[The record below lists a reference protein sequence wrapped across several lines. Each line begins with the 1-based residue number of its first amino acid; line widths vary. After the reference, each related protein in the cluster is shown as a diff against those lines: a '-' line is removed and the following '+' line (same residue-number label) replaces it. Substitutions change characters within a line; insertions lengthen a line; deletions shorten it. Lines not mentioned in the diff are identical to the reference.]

1 MCAGE
6 LERAIRHVPGKNR
19 SGLAVL
25 HNALTSHE
33 GQSVK
38 QSGRGRQCC
47 SSPAYEATSGRSL
60 LDGPAG
66 SRGSNEGRPCMPHVS
81 RVRSDAQAL
90 RARARFFPFSALS
103 LSLSLSLRRTLGCQQ
118 RFWLSLPPAGVRSA
132 SLQPPLGLAQ
142 HRATGHHMVR
152 GAHNKPSIHMISR
165 PMGAAGQAVSQSS
178 RQAAPWLGSI
188 RLDCTSVSALG
199 GGRTS
204 RRSGKLRAARSKT
217 PWSDYDAHCTMHDA
231 YGGGCVSWAPSRRDC
246 SSNSERRAGSSGAC
260 CCGPRPVMLTQDA
273 TKEQE

>member
-1 MCAGE
+1 M
-6 LERAIRHVPGKNR
+6 R
-19 SGLAVL
+19 
-25 HNALTSHE
+25 
-33 GQSVK
+33 
-38 QSGRGRQCC
+38 
-47 SSPAYEATSGRSL
+47 
-60 LDGPAG
+60 
-66 SRGSNEGRPCMPHVS
+66 VS
-81 RVRSDAQAL
+81 RSNSQGGGGNAAAPLPTRRRAAAACSMAPRAREARTRGGHICPMCQGLKAM
-90 RARARFFPFSALS
+90 RKPCARARFFPFSALS